1 MKNIKKI
8 FSPICITVS
17 FFLLA
22 YIIYKSEFYWD
33 GIKRSYYTTYYL
45 ISFGLIFFSII
56 SFYLNNKIKE
66 YLIIILPS
74 ITFSL
79 YAFEFYLPFHHLPGE
94 KNKIYKQITGK
105 EFDLRSKIEIYND
118 LKKDGKDYSISTP
131 PSTFLK
137 ENIKIFPFSG
147 VSNSK
152 TIFCKE
158 NGYYSIYD
166 SDRFG
171 FNNPDK
177 EWDSKKIEY
186 LLVGDSFTQGA
197 CVNRPYDIGSV
208 LRTLSKKSALNLGY
222 ASNGPLIEYSTLREY
237 LGDNVTNILWIYYE
251 GNDLHNLENELRNDI
266 LKKYLRD
273 LDYSQ
278 NLKSK
283 QNLIDNELNK
293 IIEIKNTKKKFKLSE
308 FIKLYNLRTKL
319 IPLADLLPRPE
330 LKNILYLAKILSEN
344 NGSKLYFVYLPTYN
358 RYGSRFNEASYMKI
372 KKILNE
378 LKIPMIDIHEEV
390 FKKENNPKELFPFGL
405 PGHYTVDGYEKTAK
419 TIFNFIE
426 NNQR

>member
-1 MKNIKKI
+1 M
-8 FSPICITVS
+8 
-17 FFLLA
+17 
-22 YIIYKSEFYWD
+22 
-33 GIKRSYYTTYYL
+33 
-45 ISFGLIFFSII
+45 
-56 SFYLNNKIKE
+56 
-66 YLIIILPS
+66 
-74 ITFSL
+74 
-79 YAFEFYLPFHHLPGE
+79 
-94 KNKIYKQITGK
+94 
-105 EFDLRSKIEIYND
+105 
-118 LKKDGKDYSISTP
+118 
-131 PSTFLK
+131 
-137 ENIKIFPFSG
+137 
-147 VSNSK
+147 
-152 TIFCKE
+152 
-158 NGYYSIYD
+158 
-166 SDRFG
+166 
-171 FNNPDK
+171 
-177 EWDSKKIEY
+177 
-186 LLVGDSFTQGA
+186 
-197 CVNRPYDIGSV
+197 
-208 LRTLSKKSALNLGY
+208 
-222 ASNGPLIEYSTLREY
+222 
-237 LGDNVTNILWIYYE
+237 WIYYE